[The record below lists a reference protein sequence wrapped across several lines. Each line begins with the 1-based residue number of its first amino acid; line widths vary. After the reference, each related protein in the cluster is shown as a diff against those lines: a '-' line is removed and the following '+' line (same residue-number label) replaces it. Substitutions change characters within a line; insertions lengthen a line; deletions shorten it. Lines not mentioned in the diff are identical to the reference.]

1 MYVNKWPRKTT
12 SKAGAQG
19 QGRQQAAE
27 ATLLAAAGIQASK
40 RGLHGHCRAAPD
52 KAQRRCRAK
61 TQATC
66 STAVAACSHRGSLF
80 AFYFLCFYLPA
91 SFFSSSSF
99 WPHSFILGVRGD
111 KIGVCR
117 GFCVSLFLCIC
128 VCVCLLASPAGVS
141 HWVTSWPPKL
151 AKFIAHNS
159 HGPLRGAD
167 VADVRVHVVV
177 DAAMRLPAI

>member
-1 MYVNKWPRKTT
+1 MAKKNDKQSWGPRP
-12 SKAGAQG
+12 
-19 QGRQQAAE
+19 RQAAE

-91 SFFSSSSF
+91 SSSSSSSF
-99 WPHSFILGVRGD
+99 WPHSFILGVCGD
-111 KIGVCR
+111 KIGVS
-117 GFCVSLFLCIC
+117 GFVCVSLGVRVC
-128 VCVCLLASPAGVS
+128 VCVCWHLQQVFRIG
-141 HWVTSWPPKL
+141 
-151 AKFIAHNS
+151 
-159 HGPLRGAD
+159 
-167 VADVRVHVVV
+167 
-177 DAAMRLPAI
+177 